1 MSPQLTL
8 VVQSLDCLLGFF
20 YIEHQGHILTDCLL
34 VFYYIEHQ
42 GHILTDCLLVFYY
55 IEHQGHI
62 LTTIL
67 YDILK
72 IKITYR

>member
-1 MSPQLTL
+1 MSVRIYLEKFVSMSPQLTL
-8 VVQSLDCLLGFF
+8 VLQSLDCLLIFF
-20 YIEHQGHILTDCLL
+20 
-34 VFYYIEHQ
+34 
-42 GHILTDCLLVFYY
+42 Y

-67 YDILK
+67 YDVLK